1 MRREPDNYYGYSD
14 HRPDLALCI
23 EGSLTVFDL
32 KVFDP
37 ISSAPDAAGERGAYV
52 AFGNTAER
60 AEEVVL
66 GRRGR
71 GGVGRRATVPSAGR
85 RARATSPPGAATTRG
100 RSRRA

>member
-37 ISSAPDAAGERGAYV
+37 ISSAPDAAGERDAYV

-60 AEEVVL
+60 AEE
-66 GRRGR
+66 RAFARKSPQRGR
-71 GGVGRRATVPSAGR
+71 
-85 RARATSPPGAATTRG
+85 
-100 RSRRA
+100 